1 MAKSIEM
8 EELILDLGCGN
19 KKREG
24 TIGVDFNTRLDGDVN
39 HDLNQFP
46 YPFESETVDKIYID
60 NCLEHLDEPLKV
72 MEEIHRIEF

>member
-1 MAKSIEM
+1 MYNSIDM

-39 HDLNQFP
+39 HDLNQF
-46 YPFESETVDKIYID
+46 YRKYRNIFGCRRTITIRTHG
-60 NCLEHLDEPLKV
+60 NHT
-72 MEEIHRIEF
+72 II